1 MDAARPMTTTTDA
14 TAPAHSGD
22 QPPFGA
28 FAPGAALRAILSV
41 TQAMPASRPGRLVAH
56 AMRRLGIRLMK
67 NRPADVEALGARL
80 RLHPFRNV
88 CEKRVLFTPQYFDP
102 REREILASRIAA
114 KQDGFV
120 FVDIGANVG
129 AYALFVAAQA
139 GSGARVLAI
148 EPQPAIFERL
158 VTNIRLNPFG
168 TVKAV
173 DCAVA
178 DKSGEVTLFLD
189 PSNQGESSVKI
200 IGSSRATPVK
210 VQARTL
216 LELLQ
221 DEGFGHVDAVKLDV
235 EGAEDLILEPF
246 LREAPRELLPR
257 LLILEDGSGR
267 WQVDLVKL
275 LQDNGYR
282 LTERTRLNFILERD

>member
-1 MDAARPMTTTTDA
+1 MNDMTDA
-14 TAPAHSGD
+14 KAPAHAGD

-56 AMRRLGIRLMK
+56 AMRRLGIRLM
-67 NRPADVEALGARL
+67 NGRPADVVSLGARL

-102 REREILASRIAA
+102 REREILAARIAA
-114 KQDGFV
+114 RRDSDGFV
-120 FVDIGANVG
+120 FVDIGANIG
-129 AYALFVAAQA
+129 AYALAVAAQA
-139 GSGARVLAI
+139 GPGARILAI

-221 DEGFGHVDAVKLDV
+221 DEGFDHVDAIKLDV

-246 LREAPRELLPR
+246 LQEAPRELLPR

-282 LTERTRLNFILERD
+282 LTERTRLNFILERA

>member
-1 MDAARPMTTTTDA
+1 MNDTTDA
-14 TAPAHSGD
+14 KAQAHAGD

-56 AMRRLGIRLMK
+56 AMRRLGIRLM
-67 NRPADVEALGARL
+67 NGRPADVVSLGARL

-102 REREILASRIAA
+102 REREILAARIAA
-114 KQDGFV
+114 SRDGDSFV
-120 FVDIGANVG
+120 FVDIGANIG
-129 AYALFVAAQA
+129 AYALAVAAQA
-139 GSGARVLAI
+139 GPGARILAI

-221 DEGFGHVDAVKLDV
+221 DEGFDHVDAIKLDV

-246 LREAPRELLPR
+246 LQEAPRHLLPR

-282 LTERTRLNFILERD
+282 LAERTRLNFILERT